1 MGVVPAR
8 RVPKLRAD
16 RALVRGQNCGAPPSA
31 TPTLADGISAVDYR
45 IPGTSCG
52 SIQAT
57 GNTVM
62 KGVIMHRQ
70 VLPMC
75 IAVIGIAL
83 ATSAAQASWQSCFS
97 SRQQTIVNK
106 FRPRVNSAVGIC
118 AASRV
123 SRDMWQA
130 VEQAARA
137 CKAPRATISQ
147 ANANKRS
154 SQVSMNN
161 SCTR

>member
-1 MGVVPAR
+1 
-8 RVPKLRAD
+8 
-16 RALVRGQNCGAPPSA
+16 
-31 TPTLADGISAVDYR
+31 
-45 IPGTSCG
+45 
-52 SIQAT
+52 
-57 GNTVM
+57 
-62 KGVIMHRQ
+62 MHRQ

-83 ATSAAQASWQSCFS
+83 ATSAAQASWQSCFN